1 MLVLCCC
8 ANMWGPHICEEAES
22 NIKAQGP
29 SGAWGT
35 GRITLGAVESLS
47 HTQLTAVERDDFS
60 LSACLFQMAIFNLNS
75 DLFLTLQRG
84 SPCWIPSSYVRYS
97 CSVCVVGFA
106 YSHVMLRIFDL
117 FLFFFSSVSAIA
129 LCLLIYILYKASW
142 KIY

>member
-8 ANMWGPHICEEAES
+8 ANVWEPHICEEAE
-22 NIKAQGP
+22 NDIKAQGP

-60 LSACLFQMAIFNLNS
+60 LSACLFQMAIFNLIS

-84 SPCWIPSSYVRYS
+84 GPYWIPSSYVKYS
-97 CSVCVVGFA
+97 CSPCVMNFA
-106 YSHVMLRIFDL
+106 YSHVMLCIFDL
-117 FLFFFSSVSAIA
+117 FLIFFSSVSAIA
-129 LCLLIYILYKASW
+129 LCPLIYILYKDAW
-142 KIY
+142 KNY